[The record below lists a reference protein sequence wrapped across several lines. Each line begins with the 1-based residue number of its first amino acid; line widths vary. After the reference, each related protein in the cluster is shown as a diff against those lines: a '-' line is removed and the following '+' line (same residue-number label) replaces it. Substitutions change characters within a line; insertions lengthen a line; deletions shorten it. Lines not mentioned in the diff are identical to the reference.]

1 MARRSTVRT
10 IVLAALGLVLAGWL
24 GYAAHRLAGDSVGL
38 TTAAV
43 RAGETLAPIDTG
55 VPAAET
61 SSPPASV
68 TDVSGA
74 GAVDTA
80 LTDTGAVPPAS
91 AGGADSA
98 PDEASGRPR
107 ARLAAGRAVFTGTCA
122 SCHTLADARASGTVG
137 PNLDRLA
144 PSRAQVAAQVRSGG
158 GGMPAFAG
166 TLSAQQIADV
176 ALYVA
181 HTTGGAPAPSSPAP
195 AEPSSPAPPP
205 ASPSPVSPVTT
216 DDDGSGDDRGGDDSS
231 GRGSDDDS
239 SGSGSDDDSG
249 RGRGRGGDDR
259 DD

>member
-1 MARRSTVRT
+1 
-10 IVLAALGLVLAGWL
+10 
-24 GYAAHRLAGDSVGL
+24 
-38 TTAAV
+38 
-43 RAGETLAPIDTG
+43 

-137 PNLDRLA
+137 PNLDRLG

-176 ALYVA
+176 AFYVA
-181 HTTGGAPAPSSPAP
+181 RTAGTTAGAPAPSPPAP

-205 ASPSPVSPVTT
+205 AAPSPASPVTT
-216 DDDGSGDDRGGDDSS
+216 DDDGDGGSSGSGSDDRGGDDSS
-231 GRGSDDDS
+231 GG
-239 SGSGSDDDSG
+239 GSDDDSG